1 MKKLLFLLI
10 AVSLVGSIFAA
21 GNAKE
26 GILGS
31 IRMSSAVKVETQI
44 RILTIMNHLQITTS
58 QASALA
64 KSMTELK
71 NNVNSLQEER
81 LKALTSLRDALL
93 SSNKEAIANAQEKL
107 KDISQSYLETLKNF
121 EDSVESVITLKQALS
136 IDRWVKSAIEESGPL
151 QDFLRNF
158 IGKPVNIFGRKN
170 IPQIL
175 AQRKT
180 KTDNKSEKK
189 VFSKPQRGTSLIR
202 EAYKREDVLYFLV
215 NSNLYDVLVKTL
227 QMKAAITK

>member
-10 AVSLVGSIFAA
+10 AAFLVSYIFAA
-21 GNAKE
+21 GNIRE
-26 GILGS
+26 GISGS
-31 IRMSSAVKVETQI
+31 IQMSPAVKIETQV
-44 RILTIMNHLQITTS
+44 RILTIMNRLQITTS

-93 SSNKEAIANAQEKL
+93 SSNKEAITNAQEKL
-107 KDISQSYLETLKNF
+107 KSISQSYLETLKKF

-136 IDRWVKSAIEESGPL
+136 IGKWMKSTVEKPGPM
-151 QDFLRNF
+151 QDFLKNF
-158 IGKPVNIFGRKN
+158 IGKPFNAFRN
-170 IPQIL
+170 QNLSQMPT
-175 AQRKT
+175 QRKT
-180 KTDNKSEKK
+180 KMGNKSGKK
-189 VFSKPQRGTSLIR
+189 AFSEPQRGTSLIR
-202 EAYKREDVLYFLV
+202 EASKREDVLYFLV
-215 NSNLYDVLVKTL
+215 NSNFYDVLVKTL